1 MQNSTPR
8 AVDITHPIKCTL
20 IDWIRLPDHVFRV
33 IDVEFDHFSFYD
45 EKWRSSIE
53 IREYVIEVNNQLEIG
68 KSWRIHRRYAEFRKL
83 NAQIEKF
90 NADLKFPPKKFIG
103 NAKEVFVKQRMLALQ
118 EFLNAICLHPFLYAC
133 PVVANFLE
141 SFTETYTGKITCKE
155 TQTEMTKF
163 STRTG
168 LHEWILLSFRDKRQW
183 IIEQQRKHCGWRPG
197 KVHYEIRCGSSKLM
211 LSGVRYGPDR
221 FGAVANLN
229 NALEFLRTLQCPHL
243 NESVTSWA
251 TDGGIIYIRPIF
263 KKGTVRDRLYKSN
276 WKDDFFTKYKMNSS
290 ISSFEMHDIRLIC
303 RQLLETLTLLNAI
316 SVPYLDA
323 HAGNIVITEC
333 GCELIDLDQVLT
345 GQPSFRRPSML
356 YFQTINTL
364 EDMFVFIFGE
374 LLFELLT
381 GFFTFPVHS
390 VNEAI
395 AIVPLMFQP
404 LLKSIFLPE
413 VRSLP
418 RLQDLINSNLFV
430 DVSIAKMKQREV
442 RIPNDIKEVFD
453 GLCSNI
459 LERYKRDRRQFNNIK
474 KQRKFEQFLNSEAEK
489 LRRKEII
496 KVCHPLM

>member
-1 MQNSTPR
+1 MMQNSTPR

-20 IDWIRLPDHVFRV
+20 IDWIRLPDHV
-33 IDVEFDHFSFYD
+33 
-45 EKWRSSIE
+45 
-53 IREYVIEVNNQLEIG
+53 EYVIEVNNQLEIG

-141 SFTETYTGKITCKE
+141 SFTETY
-155 TQTEMTKF
+155 
-163 STRTG
+163 TG

-496 KVCHPLM
+496 KEQLKLRTVGEESC

>member
-1 MQNSTPR
+1 MQNSTPVT
-8 AVDITHPIKCTL
+8 VDVTHPIKCTL
-20 IDWIRLPDHVFRV
+20 IDWKRLPDHV
-33 IDVEFDHFSFYD
+33 
-45 EKWRSSIE
+45 
-53 IREYVIEVNNQLEIG
+53 EYVIEVNNQLEIG

-83 NAQIEKF
+83 NSQIEKF
-90 NADLKFPPKKFIG
+90 GADLGFPPKKFIG
-103 NAKEVFVKQRMLALQ
+103 NAKEVFIKQRMLALQ
-118 EFLNAICLHPFLYAC
+118 EFLDAICLHPFLYAC
-133 PVVANFLE
+133 PVVVNFLE
-141 SFTETYTGKITCKE
+141 SFTETY
-155 TQTEMTKF
+155 
-163 STRTG
+163 TG

-197 KVHYEIRCGSSKLM
+197 KIHYEIRCGSSKLM

-221 FGAVANLN
+221 FGPVASLN

-243 NESVTSWA
+243 NESITSWA

-263 KKGTVRDRLYKSN
+263 KKGTVRDRLYKSS
-276 WKDDFFTKYKMNSS
+276 WKDDFFTKYRIDSS
-290 ISSFEMHDIRLIC
+290 IFSFEMYDIRLIC

-323 HAGNIVITEC
+323 HAGNVVITEC

-374 LLFELLT
+374 FLFELLT

-390 VNEAI
+390 ANEAI

-418 RLQDLINSNLFV
+418 RLQDLINSSLFV
-430 DVSIAKMKQREV
+430 DVSIAKMKQREI
-442 RIPNDIKEVFD
+442 RIPGDIKEVFD
-453 GLCSNI
+453 GLCNNM

-474 KQRKFEQFLNSEAEK
+474 KQRKFEQLLNSEAEK

-496 KVCHPLM
+496 KEQLKLRTVGEENC